1 MQLIHPFSELRQ
13 LISQQRGS
21 GARIG
26 FVPTMGALHQGH
38 LSLVQLAQ
46 QRCDF
51 VVVSVFVNPLQFGAN
66 EDFDTY
72 PRTLGIDANLLSDHD
87 VDVLFAPS
95 PAEVYPAAAPVKQ
108 LSAGAMGEKFEGEV
122 RPGHFD
128 GMLTVVNRLFD
139 IVEPDYVFFG
149 QKDAQQVA
157 LVKQMLS
164 QQISSGRRSP
174 IALVVGK
181 TIRNESGLALSSRN
195 KFLTDRDMPAAL
207 SLSRALFA
215 GEKGNSREEVLAL
228 ARAEI
233 SPEAKLEYLELVDA
247 DSFEPTEPGLTRAA
261 LIVAAKVGE
270 VRLIDNVYIDRKS

>member
-1 MQLIHPFSELRQ
+1 MQLIHSVAELRK
-13 LISQQRGS
+13 LISERRSS
-21 GARIG
+21 GDRIG
-26 FVPTMGALHQGH
+26 FVPTMGALHEGH
-38 LSLVQLAQ
+38 LSLTEIAQ
-46 QRCDF
+46 RQCDF

-72 PRTLGIDANLLSDHD
+72 PRTLGIDANLLSAHE
-87 VDVLFAPS
+87 VDVLFSPS
-95 PAEVYPAAAPVKQ
+95 PGEVYPTSNPVKQ
-108 LSAGAMGEKFEGEV
+108 LTAGAIGEKFEGEI

-139 IVEPDYVFFG
+139 IVQPDSVYFG

-157 LVKQMLS
+157 LVKQMLRE
-164 QQISSGRRSP
+164 QIRSGSRAP
-174 IALVVGK
+174 IDLVVGP

-195 KFLTDRDMPAAL
+195 KFLKPESMPAAL
-207 SLSRALFA
+207 SLSKALFA
-215 GEKGNSREEVLAL
+215 GSAGTSREEVLSL

-247 DSFEPTEPGLTRAA
+247 DSFEPTEPGLGLAA
-261 LIVAAKVGE
+261 LIVAARVGE

>member
-1 MQLIHPFSELRQ
+1 MQLIHSVSELRQ
-13 LISQQRGS
+13 LISQKRAS

-87 VDVLFAPS
+87 VDVLFSPS
-95 PAEVYPAAAPVKQ
+95 PSEVYPAAAPVKQ
-108 LSAGAMGEKFEGEV
+108 LTAGVIGEKFEGES

-139 IVEPDYVFFG
+139 IVEPDCVFFG

-164 QQISSGRRSP
+164 EQISSGRRSP
-174 IALVVGK
+174 IELVIGE

-195 KFLTDRDMPAAL
+195 KFLTAQDMPAAL

-215 GEKGNSREEVLAL
+215 GEKGSTRQQVLEL

-247 DSFEPTEPGLTRAA
+247 DSFEPTEPGLTKAA

>member
-1 MQLIHPFSELRQ
+1 MQLIHLVSELRQ

-87 VDVLFAPS
+87 VDVLFSPS
-95 PAEVYPAAAPVKQ
+95 PAEVYPASSPVKQ

-139 IVEPDYVFFG
+139 IVTPDCVFFG

-174 IALVVGK
+174 IELVVGK

-215 GEKGNSREEVLAL
+215 GEKGDTRQEVLEL

>member
-1 MQLIHPFSELRQ
+1 MQLIHSVSELRQ
-13 LISQQRGS
+13 LISRRRGE

-38 LSLVQLAQ
+38 LSLVELAQ

-66 EDFDTY
+66 EDFDRY
-72 PRTLGIDANLLSDHD
+72 PRTLGIDANLLGEHD

-95 PAEVYPAAAPVKQ
+95 PAEVYPTSAPVKQ
-108 LSAGAMGEKFEGEV
+108 LTAGAIGEKFEGEI

-139 IVEPDYVFFG
+139 IVQPDFAFFG

-164 QQISSGRRSP
+164 EQVVSGRRSP
-174 IALVVGK
+174 IELVVGP
-181 TIRNESGLALSSRN
+181 TIRNDSGLALSSRN
-195 KFLTDRDMPAAL
+195 KFLTEQDLPAAL

-215 GEKGNSREEVLAL
+215 GSKGSTREEVLAL
-228 ARAEI
+228 AGAEI

-247 DSFEPTEPGLTRAA
+247 DSFEPCEPGPSRAA

>member
-1 MQLIHPFSELRQ
+1 MQLIHSVSELRN
-13 LISQQRGS
+13 LISQQRAS

-38 LSLVQLAQ
+38 LSLVELAQ
-46 QRCDF
+46 KRCDF

-66 EDFDTY
+66 EDFDKY
-72 PRTLGIDANLLSDHD
+72 PRTLGIDANLLSDHE

-95 PAEVYPAAAPVKQ
+95 PAEVYPASSPVKQ
-108 LSAGAMGEKFEGEV
+108 LTAGEIGEKYEGEI

-128 GMLTVVNRLFD
+128 GMLTAVNRLFD
-139 IVEPDYVFFG
+139 IVAPDCVFFG

-157 LVKQMLS
+157 LVKQMLTE
-164 QQISSGRRSP
+164 QITTGRRSP
-174 IALVVGK
+174 IELVVGE

-195 KFLTDRDMPAAL
+195 KFLTERDMPAAL

-215 GEKGNSREEVLAL
+215 GEKGTTRQEVLAL

-247 DSFEPTEPGLTRAA
+247 DSFEPTEPGSSKAA

>member
-1 MQLIHPFSELRQ
+1 
-13 LISQQRGS
+13 
-21 GARIG
+21 
-26 FVPTMGALHQGH
+26 MGALHQGH

-66 EDFDTY
+66 EDFDIY

-87 VDVLFAPS
+87 VDVLFSPS
-95 PAEVYPAAAPVKQ
+95 PSEVYPASSPVKQ
-108 LSAGAMGEKFEGEV
+108 LTAGAIGEKFEGES

-139 IVEPDYVFFG
+139 IVTPDCVFFG

-164 QQISSGRRSP
+164 EQISSGRRSP
-174 IALVVGK
+174 IELVVGE

-195 KFLTDRDMPAAL
+195 KFLTAEDMPAAL

-215 GEKGNSREEVLAL
+215 GEKGSTRQQVLEL

>member
-1 MQLIHPFSELRQ
+1 MQLIDSVSELRQ
-13 LISQQRGS
+13 LISQQRGN

-46 QRCDF
+46 ERCDF

-95 PAEVYPAAAPVKQ
+95 PAEVYPASSPVKQ
-108 LSAGAMGEKFEGEV
+108 LSAGVMGEKFEGEV

-174 IALVVGK
+174 IELVVGK
-181 TIRNESGLALSSRN
+181 TIRNQSGLALSSRN

-215 GEKGNSREEVLAL
+215 GEKGKSREEVLEL

-261 LIVAAKVGE
+261 LILAAKVGE

>member
-1 MQLIHPFSELRQ
+1 MQLIHSVAELRQ
-13 LISQQRGS
+13 LISKRRS
-21 GARIG
+21 EGARIG

-38 LSLVQLAQ
+38 LSLVKLAQ
-46 QRCDF
+46 ERCDF

-66 EDFDTY
+66 EDFDRY
-72 PRTLGIDANLLSDHD
+72 PRTLGIDANLLGEHD

-95 PAEVYPAAAPVKQ
+95 PSEVYPASAPVKQ
-108 LSAGAMGEKFEGEV
+108 LTAGAIGERFEGEI

-139 IVEPDYVFFG
+139 IVQPDFAFFG

-157 LVKQMLS
+157 LVKQMVS
-164 QQISSGRRSP
+164 EQVISGRRSP
-174 IALVVGK
+174 IELIVGP
-181 TIRNESGLALSSRN
+181 TIRSDSGLALSSRN
-195 KFLTDRDMPAAL
+195 KFLTDQNLPAAL
-207 SLSRALFA
+207 SLSKGLFA
-215 GEKGNSREEVLAL
+215 ATKGNTREEVLAL

-247 DSFEPTEPGLTRAA
+247 DSFEPTEPGLSKAV

>member
-1 MQLIHPFSELRQ
+1 MQLIHSVSELRQ
-13 LISQQRGS
+13 LISQKRAA

-46 QRCDF
+46 KRCDF

-66 EDFDTY
+66 EDFDIY

-87 VDVLFAPS
+87 VDVLFSPS
-95 PAEVYPAAAPVKQ
+95 PSEVYPAASPVKQ
-108 LSAGAMGEKFEGEV
+108 LTAGAIGEKFEGES

-139 IVEPDYVFFG
+139 IVTPDCVFFG

-164 QQISSGRRSP
+164 EQISSGRRSP
-174 IALVVGK
+174 IELVVGE
-181 TIRNESGLALSSRN
+181 TIRNASGLALSSRN
-195 KFLTDRDMPAAL
+195 KFLTAEDMPAAL
-207 SLSRALFA
+207 SLSTALFA
-215 GEKGNSREEVLAL
+215 GEKGSTRQQVLEL

>member
-1 MQLIHPFSELRQ
+1 MQLIHSVSELRQ

>member
-1 MQLIHPFSELRQ
+1 MQLIHSVSELRQ

-87 VDVLFAPS
+87 VDVLFSPS
-95 PAEVYPAAAPVKQ
+95 PAEVYPASSPVKQ

-139 IVEPDYVFFG
+139 IVTPDCVFFG

-174 IALVVGK
+174 IELVVGK

-195 KFLTDRDMPAAL
+195 KFLTDKDIPAAL
-207 SLSRALFA
+207 SLSKALFA
-215 GEKGNSREEVLAL
+215 GEKGNSREEVLEL

>member
-1 MQLIHPFSELRQ
+1 MQLIHSVSELRQ
-13 LISQQRGS
+13 LISQKRS
-21 GARIG
+21 AGARIG

-46 QRCDF
+46 ERCDF
-51 VVVSVFVNPLQFGAN
+51 VVVSVFVNPLQFGAD

-72 PRTLGIDANLLSDHD
+72 PRTLGIDANLLSDQE

-95 PAEVYPAAAPVKQ
+95 PAEVYPSAAPVKQ
-108 LSAGAMGEKFEGEV
+108 LKAGAIGENFEGES

-164 QQISSGRRSP
+164 EQISSGSRAP
-174 IALVVGK
+174 IELVVGE

-215 GEKGNSREEVLAL
+215 GEKGGTRQQVLEL

-233 SPEAKLEYLELVDA
+233 SPQAKLEYLELVDA

>member
-1 MQLIHPFSELRQ
+1 MQLIHSVSELRQ

-87 VDVLFAPS
+87 VDVLFSPS
-95 PAEVYPAAAPVKQ
+95 PAEVYPASSPVKQ

-139 IVEPDYVFFG
+139 IVDPDYVFFG

-174 IALVVGK
+174 IELVVGK

-215 GEKGNSREEVLAL
+215 GENGSTRQEVLEL

>member
-1 MQLIHPFSELRQ
+1 MQLIHLVSELRQ

-87 VDVLFAPS
+87 VDVLFSPS
-95 PAEVYPAAAPVKQ
+95 PAEVYPASSPVKQ

-139 IVEPDYVFFG
+139 IVTPDCVFFG

-174 IALVVGK
+174 IELVVGK

-215 GEKGNSREEVLAL
+215 GEKGNSREEVLEL

-233 SPEAKLEYLELVDA
+233 SPQAKLEYLELVDA

>member
-1 MQLIHPFSELRQ
+1 MQLIHSVSELRQ
-13 LISQQRGS
+13 LISQQRGN

-46 QRCDF
+46 ERCDF

-87 VDVLFAPS
+87 VDVLFSPS
-95 PAEVYPAAAPVKQ
+95 PAEVYPASSPVKQ

-139 IVEPDYVFFG
+139 IVTPDCVFFG

-174 IALVVGK
+174 IELVVGK

-215 GEKGNSREEVLAL
+215 GENGSTRQEVLEL

>member
-1 MQLIHPFSELRQ
+1 MQLIHSASELRS
-13 LISQQRGS
+13 LISQQRS
-21 GARIG
+21 NGARIG

-38 LSLVQLAQ
+38 LSLVELAQ
-46 QRCDF
+46 KRCDF
-51 VVVSVFVNPLQFGAN
+51 VAVSVFVNPLQFGAN
-66 EDFDTY
+66 EDFDKY

-95 PAEVYPAAAPVKQ
+95 PAEVYPASSPVKQ
-108 LSAGAMGEKFEGEV
+108 LTAGEIGDKFEGEV

-139 IVEPDYVFFG
+139 IVAPDCVFFG

-157 LVKQMLS
+157 LVKQMLTE
-164 QQISSGRRSP
+164 QITTGRRSP
-174 IALVVGK
+174 IELVVGE

-195 KFLTDRDMPAAL
+195 KFLTERDMPAAL

-215 GEKGNSREEVLAL
+215 GEKGTTRQEVLAL

-247 DSFEPTEPGLTRAA
+247 DSFEPTEPGSSKAA

>member
-1 MQLIHPFSELRQ
+1 MQLIHSVSELRQ
-13 LISQQRGS
+13 LISQKRS
-21 GARIG
+21 AGARIG

-46 QRCDF
+46 ERCDF

-87 VDVLFAPS
+87 VDVLFSPS
-95 PAEVYPAAAPVKQ
+95 PSEVYPAASPVKQ
-108 LSAGAMGEKFEGEV
+108 LTAGVIGEKFEGES

-139 IVEPDYVFFG
+139 IVTPDCVFFG

-164 QQISSGRRSP
+164 EQISSGRRSP
-174 IALVVGK
+174 IELVVGE
-181 TIRNESGLALSSRN
+181 TIRNEFGLALSSRN
-195 KFLTDRDMPAAL
+195 KFLTAQDMPVAL

-215 GEKGNSREEVLAL
+215 GEKGSTRQQVLEL

>member
-1 MQLIHPFSELRQ
+1 MQLIHSVSELRN
-13 LISQQRGS
+13 LISQQRS
-21 GARIG
+21 NGARIG

-38 LSLVQLAQ
+38 LSLVELAQ
-46 QRCDF
+46 KRCDF

-66 EDFDTY
+66 EDFDKY

-95 PAEVYPAAAPVKQ
+95 PAEVYPASSPVKQ
-108 LSAGAMGEKFEGEV
+108 LTAGEIGEKFEGEV

-139 IVEPDYVFFG
+139 IVAPDCVFFG

-157 LVKQMLS
+157 LVKQMLN
-164 QQISSGRRSP
+164 QQITSGRRSP
-174 IALVVGK
+174 IELVVGE

-195 KFLTDRDMPAAL
+195 KFLTERDMPVAL

-215 GEKGNSREEVLAL
+215 GEKGTTRQEVLAL

-247 DSFEPTEPGLTRAA
+247 DSFEPTEPGLTKAA

>member
-1 MQLIHPFSELRQ
+1 MQLIHSVSELRQ
-13 LISQQRGS
+13 LISQQRGN

-139 IVEPDYVFFG
+139 IVTPDCVFFG

-174 IALVVGK
+174 IELVVGK

-215 GEKGNSREEVLAL
+215 GENGSTRQEVLEL

>member
-1 MQLIHPFSELRQ
+1 MQLIHSVSELRR
-13 LISQQRGS
+13 LISQQRS
-21 GARIG
+21 AGARIG

-46 QRCDF
+46 EHCDF

-72 PRTLGIDANLLSDHD
+72 PRTLGIDANLLSDHE
-87 VDVLFAPS
+87 VDVLFSPS

-108 LSAGAMGEKFEGEV
+108 LTAGAIGERFEGES

-164 QQISSGRRSP
+164 EQISSGRRSP
-174 IALVVGK
+174 IELVVGE

-195 KFLTDRDMPAAL
+195 KFLTAEDMPAAL

-215 GEKGNSREEVLAL
+215 GERGTTRQQVLEL

-233 SPEAKLEYLELVDA
+233 SPQAKLEYLELVDV

>member
-1 MQLIHPFSELRQ
+1 MQLIHSVSELRQ
-13 LISQQRGS
+13 LISQKRS
-21 GARIG
+21 AGARIG

-46 QRCDF
+46 QCCDF

-66 EDFDTY
+66 EDFDIY

-87 VDVLFAPS
+87 VDVLFSPS
-95 PAEVYPAAAPVKQ
+95 PSEVYPAASPVKQ
-108 LSAGAMGEKFEGEV
+108 LTAGAIGEGFEGES

-139 IVEPDYVFFG
+139 IVEPDCVFFG
-149 QKDAQQVA
+149 QKDAQQAA

-164 QQISSGRRSP
+164 EQISSGRRSP
-174 IALVVGK
+174 IELVVGE
-181 TIRNESGLALSSRN
+181 TIRNEFGLALSSRN
-195 KFLTDRDMPAAL
+195 KFLTAQDMPAAL

-215 GEKGNSREEVLAL
+215 GEKGSTRQQVLEL

>member
-1 MQLIHPFSELRQ
+1 MQLIHSVSELRN
-13 LISQQRGS
+13 LISQQRAS

-38 LSLVQLAQ
+38 LSLVELAQ
-46 QRCDF
+46 KRCDF

-66 EDFDTY
+66 EDFDKY

-95 PAEVYPAAAPVKQ
+95 PAEVYPTSSPVKK
-108 LSAGAMGEKFEGEV
+108 LTAGEIGEKYEGEV

-139 IVEPDYVFFG
+139 IVAPDCVFFG

-157 LVKQMLS
+157 LVKQMLTE
-164 QQISSGRRSP
+164 QITTGRRSP
-174 IALVVGK
+174 IELVVGE

-195 KFLTDRDMPAAL
+195 KFLTERDMPAAL

-215 GEKGNSREEVLAL
+215 GEKGTTRQEVLAL

-247 DSFEPTEPGLTRAA
+247 DSFEPTEPGSSKAA

>member
-87 VDVLFAPS
+87 VDVLFSPS
-95 PAEVYPAAAPVKQ
+95 PAEVYPASSPVKQ
-108 LSAGAMGEKFEGEV
+108 LSAGVMGEKFEGEV

-174 IALVVGK
+174 IELVVGK

-195 KFLTDRDMPAAL
+195 KFLNDKDLPAAL

-215 GEKGNSREEVLAL
+215 GEKGSTRQEVLAL

-233 SPEAKLEYLELVDA
+233 SPQAKLEYLELVDA

-261 LIVAAKVGE
+261 LVVAAKVGE

>member
-1 MQLIHPFSELRQ
+1 MQLIHSVAELRK
-13 LISQQRGS
+13 LVSERRSS
-21 GARIG
+21 GDRIG
-26 FVPTMGALHQGH
+26 FVPTMGALHDGH
-38 LSLVQLAQ
+38 LSLTELAQ
-46 QRCDF
+46 QQCDF
-51 VVVSVFVNPLQFGAN
+51 VVVSVFVNPLQFGAG
-66 EDFDTY
+66 EDFEKY
-72 PRTLGIDANLLSDHD
+72 PRTLGIDANLLADHD

-95 PAEVYPAAAPVKQ
+95 PGEVYPAASPVKQ
-108 LSAGAMGEKFEGEV
+108 LKAGPIGAKFEGAI

-139 IVEPDYVFFG
+139 IVQPDAVFFG

-164 QQISSGRRSP
+164 EQIGSGSRSP
-174 IALVVGK
+174 IDLVVCP
-181 TIRNESGLALSSRN
+181 TIRSESGLALSSRN
-195 KFLTDRDMPAAL
+195 KFLADADMTAAL

-215 GEKGNSREEVLAL
+215 GRLGATRAEVLDL

-247 DSFEPTEPGLTRAA
+247 DSFEPTEPGLSLAT

>member
-1 MQLIHPFSELRQ
+1 
-13 LISQQRGS
+13 
-21 GARIG
+21 
-26 FVPTMGALHQGH
+26 MGALHQGH
-38 LSLVQLAQ
+38 LSLVELAQ
-46 QRCDF
+46 KRCDF

-66 EDFDTY
+66 EDFDKY

-95 PAEVYPAAAPVKQ
+95 PAEVYPASSPVKQ
-108 LSAGAMGEKFEGEV
+108 LTAGEIGEKFEGEV

-139 IVEPDYVFFG
+139 IVAPDCVFFG

-157 LVKQMLS
+157 LVKQMLTE
-164 QQISSGRRSP
+164 QITTGRRSP
-174 IALVVGK
+174 IELVVGE

-195 KFLTDRDMPAAL
+195 KFLTERDMPAAL
-207 SLSRALFA
+207 SLSRALLA
-215 GEKGNSREEVLAL
+215 GEKGTTRQEVLAL

-247 DSFEPTEPGLTRAA
+247 DSFEPTEPGSSKAA

>member
-1 MQLIHPFSELRQ
+1 MQLIHSVSELRQ
-13 LISQQRGS
+13 LISQKRS
-21 GARIG
+21 AGARIG

-66 EDFDTY
+66 EDFDIY

-87 VDVLFAPS
+87 VEVLFAPGS
-95 PAEVYPAAAPVKQ
+95 SEVYPAASPVKQ
-108 LSAGAMGEKFEGEV
+108 LTAGAIGERFEGES

-139 IVEPDYVFFG
+139 IVEPDCVFFG

-157 LVKQMLS
+157 LVKQMLRE
-164 QQISSGRRSP
+164 QISSGRRAP
-174 IALVVGK
+174 IELVVGE

-195 KFLTDRDMPAAL
+195 KFLAAQDMPAAL
-207 SLSRALFA
+207 SLSKALFA
-215 GEKGNSREEVLAL
+215 GEKGSTRQQVLEL

>member
-1 MQLIHPFSELRQ
+1 MQLIHSVSELRQ
-13 LISQQRGS
+13 LISQKRS
-21 GARIG
+21 AGARIG

-46 QRCDF
+46 QCCDF

-66 EDFDTY
+66 EDFDIY
-72 PRTLGIDANLLSDHD
+72 PRTLGIDANLLSDYD
-87 VDVLFAPS
+87 VDVLFSPS
-95 PAEVYPAAAPVKQ
+95 PSEVYPAAAPVKQ
-108 LSAGAMGEKFEGEV
+108 LTAGAIGEGFEGES

-139 IVEPDYVFFG
+139 IVEPDCVFFG
-149 QKDAQQVA
+149 QKDAQQAA

-164 QQISSGRRSP
+164 EQISSGRRSP
-174 IALVVGK
+174 IELVVGE
-181 TIRNESGLALSSRN
+181 TIRNEFGLALSSRN
-195 KFLTDRDMPAAL
+195 KFLTAQDMPAAL

-215 GEKGNSREEVLAL
+215 GEKGSTRQQVLEL

>member
-1 MQLIHPFSELRQ
+1 MQLIHSVSELRN
-13 LISQQRGS
+13 LISQQRAS

-38 LSLVQLAQ
+38 LSLVELAQ
-46 QRCDF
+46 KRCDF

-66 EDFDTY
+66 EDFDKY

-95 PAEVYPAAAPVKQ
+95 PAEVYPASSPVKQ
-108 LSAGAMGEKFEGEV
+108 LTAGEIGDKFEGEV

-139 IVEPDYVFFG
+139 IVAPDCVFFG

-157 LVKQMLS
+157 LVKQMLTE
-164 QQISSGRRSP
+164 QITTGRRSP
-174 IALVVGK
+174 IELVVGE

-195 KFLTDRDMPAAL
+195 KFLTERDMPAAL

-215 GEKGNSREEVLAL
+215 GEKGTTRQEVLAL

-247 DSFEPTEPGLTRAA
+247 DSFEPTEPGSSKAA

>member
-1 MQLIHPFSELRQ
+1 MQLIHSVSELRQ

-87 VDVLFAPS
+87 VNVLFAPS
-95 PAEVYPAAAPVKQ
+95 PAEVYPASSPVKQ

-174 IALVVGK
+174 FELVVGK

-195 KFLTDRDMPAAL
+195 KFLNDKDLPAAL

-215 GEKGNSREEVLAL
+215 GEKGSTRQEVLEL

>member
-1 MQLIHPFSELRQ
+1 MQLIHSVSELRQ

-87 VDVLFAPS
+87 VNVLFAPS
-95 PAEVYPAAAPVKQ
+95 PAEVYPASSPVKQ

-139 IVEPDYVFFG
+139 IVTPDCVFFG

-174 IALVVGK
+174 IELVVGK

-215 GEKGNSREEVLAL
+215 GENGSTRQEVLEL

-233 SPEAKLEYLELVDA
+233 SPQAKLEYLELVDA